1 MKLSRV
7 GLINNLIK
15 IYKSEEQS
23 PEALHSYLLTQ
34 GIKIQWRALMNRWVR
49 V

>member
-7 GLINNLIK
+7 GLIKNLIK
-15 IYKSEEQS
+15 IYKAEEQS

-34 GIKIQWRALMNRWVR
+34 GVRIQWEALMRRWKR